1 MSSIPNPNY
10 STERIR
16 ACTCARCR
24 PPEARGSR
32 PNPLDYLEC
41 ARFDAFG
48 PPNVLSFAEL
58 AFWSEYDPLCRPWL
72 AEAVGRDLVRDP
84 DIAQFAASVLLGSVA
99 YAPDGPSWAGLAG
112 DRILFPEI
120 VAPGIEGADA
130 IEIVRA
136 MRSFV
141 RFLGR
146 RERLGEDDVLRLVT
160 EIDRW
165 TPRFVDCVV
174 RANEWDRSSSDD
186 RDTVPSPNRRRER
199 AEPRVAP
206 TARVPKARA

>member
-1 MSSIPNPNY
+1 MPSIPNPNY
-10 STERIR
+10 SSERIR

-24 PPEARGSR
+24 PPEATGR
-32 PNPLDYLEC
+32 PHPLDYLDC
-41 ARFDAFG
+41 ARFDVFG
-48 PPNVLSFAEL
+48 PPNALSFAEL

-99 YAPDGPSWAGLAG
+99 YAPEGPSWAGLTG

-120 VAPGIEGADA
+120 VAPGIENEDA
-130 IEIVRA
+130 IEILRS

-146 RERLGEDDVLRLVT
+146 RDRLGEDDVLRLVT

-165 TPRFVDCVV
+165 TPRFIDCVE
-174 RANEWDRSSSDD
+174 RANEWDPSSSDE
-186 RDTVPSPNRRRER
+186 RETVPSPVRRRRRTDRIETR
-199 AEPRVAP
+199 N
-206 TARVPKARA
+206 ARVPKARP